1 MNVQRMHTNKRMSL
15 VVTHGNTVYLAGRTP
30 DDLSDDI
37 EKQTRS
43 VLSIIDGLLADA
55 GTDNSQLLSAQI
67 WLKHVEK
74 DFEKMNA
81 IWEAWLPEGCAPAR
95 ATVQA
100 DLSIPEALIEIM
112 VVAAR

>member
-1 MNVQRMHTNKRMSL
+1 MNIQRQHTNRRMSL
-15 VVTHGNTVYLAGRTP
+15 VVTHGDTVYLAGRTP
-30 DDLSDDI
+30 EDLSPDI
-37 EKQTRS
+37 TAQTKS
-43 VLSIIDGLLADA
+43 VLNIIDGLLADA
-55 GTDNSQLLSAQI
+55 GTDKSRLLTAQI

-74 DFEKMNA
+74 DFETMNA

-95 ATVQA
+95 ATVQS